1 MSRKQEIKFGIDRI
15 TNEYRQLKKFEFLK
29 NGKIYRYTTY
39 IKNCEFC
46 NVEFETKTKTSRTDS
61 SKCDAELKFQIWSK
75 LFENDKIL
83 ASQNYNKSQ
92 YTQTVKK
99 YFERKY
105 YYELY
110 VAKITPCCKLN
121 INLLANQGKNT
132 YNGKLCIM
140 NIDHIDNNPLNN
152 KYSNLQYICLFCHA
166 VKTDYRRNIGSNG
179 RLNVVRKELK
189 KLNSLKKTDYSGRGM
204 KLEMEVK

>member
-1 MSRKQEIKFGIDRI
+1 MRKQQTKFGIDRI

-46 NVEFETKTKTSRTDS
+46 NAEFETKTKTSRTDS

-121 INLLANQGKNT
+121 INLLANQGNNK

-140 NIDHIDNNPLNN
+140 NIDHIDNNPSNN

-166 VKTDYRRNIGSNG
+166 VKTDYRRNTGSNG
-179 RLNVVRKELK
+179 RLNIVRKELK

-204 KLEMEVK
+204 KLEKEVK

>member
-1 MSRKQEIKFGIDRI
+1 MRKQKIKFGIDRF
-15 TNEYRQLKKFEFLK
+15 TGEYRQLKRFEFLR
-29 NGKIYRYTTY
+29 NGKIYKYKTY
-39 IKNCEFC
+39 IKNCEIC
-46 NVEFETKTKTSRTDS
+46 DVEFETTTLKSRTDS
-61 SKCDAELKFQIWSK
+61 SKCDAELKFQIWSR
-75 LFENDKIL
+75 LFEQDKIL

-140 NIDHIDNNPLNN
+140 NIDHIDNNPSNN

-179 RLNVVRKELK
+179 RLNIVRKELK

>member
-1 MSRKQEIKFGIDRI
+1 MRKQKITFGIDRI
-15 TNEYRQLKKFEFLK
+15 TNEYRQLKRFEFLK

-39 IKNCEFC
+39 IKNCEIC

-61 SKCDAELKFQIWSK
+61 SKCDAELKFQIWSR
-75 LFENDKIL
+75 LFETDKIN
-83 ASQNYNKSQ
+83 ASQNYNKAQ
-92 YTQTVKK
+92 HKQTVKK

-140 NIDHIDNNPLNN
+140 NIDHIDNNPSNN

-179 RLNVVRKELK
+179 RLNIVRKELK